1 MLSLPRRWARELA
14 NRLAQ
19 RAVPCHRA
27 TTPRER
33 DAIAALRYQV
43 HVREQNV
50 PLDEADH
57 ARRRL
62 WYPDDDLPTTL
73 HFYAGSPDEMLGCL
87 RIRLWRPGQV
97 PADLRAFYSMDLLP
111 DVDALTV
118 CDVTKMVVVPKL
130 RGTTAMAALSG
141 YSIYETVKAH
151 GNHAMFACCSPG
163 LLRSYRSIGL
173 RTFGG
178 RLRDTS
184 WGLIVP
190 LIGITNEIDHTRR
203 IGSPWYPALRRLEKE
218 GRLPA
223 DLPAYRVMADRDRS
237 ALTDPDEVAPELD
250 AFARRGT
257 SPFLAALSPVARARL
272 ARYAMVLDVPA
283 GVCLTR
289 HGVVERELFLV
300 LDGEFAAFRDDRELR
315 RMTRGE
321 VFGEIA
327 LLSDGGQRRAEVRAL
342 TPGRVLVLR
351 RKLLPQLSAAEP
363 RVALE
368 IYRAL
373 TQELLGKLMA
383 EPPAAKAPEAAR
395 RRAEDALHSD

>member
-1 MLSLPRRWARELA
+1 MLSLPRRWARGLG
-14 NRLAQ
+14 NLIAQ

-27 TTPRER
+27 TTPREL
-33 DAIAALRYQV
+33 DAIARLRYEV

-50 PLDEADH
+50 PLGEADH

-73 HFYAGSPDEMLGCL
+73 HFYAGSADEMLGCL
-87 RIRLWRPGQV
+87 RIRLWEPGQV
-97 PADLRAFYSMDLLP
+97 PEDMRAFYSMDLLP
-111 DVDALTV
+111 GLDALTV

-141 YSIYETVKAH
+141 YSIHETVRAH
-151 GNHAMFACCSPG
+151 GNHLMFACCAPG

-178 RLRDTS
+178 RMRDTS

-190 LIGITNEIDHTRR
+190 LIGITNDIEHTRR
-203 IGSPWYPALRRLEKE
+203 IGSPWYPALARLERA
-218 GRLPA
+218 GRLPP
-223 DLPAYRVMADRDRS
+223 DLPAYRLLADQDRS
-237 ALTDPDEVAPELD
+237 ALTEPEEVALELD
-250 AFARRGT
+250 AFARRGG
-257 SPFLAALSPVARARL
+257 SPFLAALSPGARERL

-300 LDGEFAAFRDDRELR
+300 MGGEFAAFRGDRELR
-315 RMTRGE
+315 RMRRGE

-327 LLSDGGQRRAEVRAL
+327 LLSDGGQRRAEVRAI
-342 TPGRVLVLR
+342 TAGRVLVLR
-351 RKLLPQLSAAEP
+351 RKLLPELSKSEP
-363 RVALE
+363 RLAFE

-373 TQELLGKLMA
+373 TQELLGKLME
-383 EPPAAKAPEAAR
+383 EPPTAR
-395 RRAEDALHSD
+395 AVEDLRPRAEGALRAE

>member
-1 MLSLPRRWARELA
+1 MLSLPQRWARELG
-14 NRLAQ
+14 NRIAQ

-33 DAIAALRYQV
+33 EAIARLRYEV
-43 HVREQNV
+43 HVREHNV

-57 ARRRL
+57 ARQRL
-62 WYPDDDLPTTL
+62 WYPDDDLPSTI

-87 RIRLWRPGQV
+87 RIRLWGPGQV
-97 PADLRAFYSMDLLP
+97 PADMRAFYSMDLLP
-111 DVDALTV
+111 GLDALTV

-141 YSIYETVKAH
+141 YSIYETVKEH
-151 GNHAMFACCSPG
+151 GNHLMFACCAPG
-163 LLRSYRSIGL
+163 LLRSYQSIGL

-190 LIGITNEIDHTRR
+190 LIGLTHEIEHTRR
-203 IGSPWYPALRRLEKE
+203 IGSPWYPALARLARA
-218 GRLPA
+218 GRLPP
-223 DLPAYRVMADRDRS
+223 DLPVYRRMADQDRS
-237 ALTDPDEVAPELD
+237 ALTDPEEVASELD
-250 AFARRGT
+250 TFLRRGA
-257 SPFLAALSPVARARL
+257 SSFLAALSASAREKL
-272 ARYAMVLDVPA
+272 ARYAMILDVPA

-315 RMTRGE
+315 RMLRGE

-351 RKLLPQLSAAEP
+351 RKLLPELSGSDP

-373 TQELLGKLMA
+373 VQELIRKLTE
-383 EPPAAKAPEAAR
+383 EPPVTKA
-395 RRAEDALHSD
+395 AEDLRPRVESALQPS

>member
-1 MLSLPRRWARELA
+1 MLSLPRRWARELG

-19 RAVPCHRA
+19 RAVPCRLA

-33 DAIAALRYQV
+33 DAIARLRYEV

-50 PLDEADH
+50 PLGEADH
-57 ARRRL
+57 ARQRL
-62 WYPDDDLPTTL
+62 WYPDDDLETTL
-73 HFYAGSPDEMLGCL
+73 HFYAGSPDAMLGCL

-97 PADLRAFYSMDLLP
+97 PAEQRAFYSMDVLP

-118 CDVTKMVVVPKL
+118 CDVSKMVVVPKL

-141 YSIYETVKAH
+141 YSIHQTVREH
-151 GNHAMFACCSPG
+151 GNHAMFACCAPG

-190 LIGITNEIDHTRR
+190 LIGITNELDHTRR
-203 IGSPWYPALRRLEKE
+203 IGSPWYPALRRLESE
-218 GRLPA
+218 GRLPP
-223 DLPAYRVMADRDRS
+223 DLPTYRRMAERDRS
-237 ALTDPDEVAPELD
+237 ALTDPEDVAPELD
-250 AFARRGT
+250 AFARRGA
-257 SPFLAALSPVARARL
+257 SPFLAALSPIARKRL
-272 ARYAMVLDVPA
+272 ARYAMILDVPA
-283 GVCLTR
+283 GVSLTR

-315 RMTRGE
+315 RMSRGE

-342 TPGRVLVLR
+342 TAGRVLVLR
-351 RKLLPQLSAAEP
+351 RKLLPELSASEP

-373 TQELLGKLMA
+373 TQELLGKLME
-383 EPPAAKAPEAAR
+383 EPPVARAADDVR
-395 RRAEDALHSD
+395 RRAESAPPPH